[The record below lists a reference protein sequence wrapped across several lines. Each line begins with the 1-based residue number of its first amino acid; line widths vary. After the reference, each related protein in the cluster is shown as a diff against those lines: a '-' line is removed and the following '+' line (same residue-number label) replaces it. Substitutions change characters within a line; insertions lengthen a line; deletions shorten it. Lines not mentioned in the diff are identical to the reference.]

1 MPIQTKLTI
10 STSDFQRGLKNAEN
24 QAKSAFN
31 SMSNGTQA
39 AQRAIDGLGRSAT
52 SSLGKAGSAVQG
64 MTSALAKM
72 GPVGLVVAGVFAG
85 VSLAVVGAY
94 KGITS
99 FAEKLDGLAK
109 NAKSI
114 GLSFNGM
121 LATKFAAGRAG
132 NDFNRTIDNIQK
144 LTTAWEKATQ
154 GEEKYIKMFKELG
167 VDLSKDWLEAPERL
181 YGSVTSALAS
191 GRSSSALTDLLGR
204 RGMREASKSAANGFE
219 QDLSLAATLGLEVN
233 EGAVAAAERLM
244 TAQGQLSDGFIAML
258 GKVQLLTSG
267 MDALAKVEER
277 LLASTNAGKP
287 LQEGVGYENI
297 YNIITRALD
306 KDLDQTL
313 ARYLKMT
320 SMSMNSEDAISSYV
334 QRMSSAEKD
343 RLKNMILELPAQR
356 QAEFAT
362 RFDARINPSKQET
375 WVQKVEDT
383 RTEAEKAQANAY
395 AETLFHI
402 RGGAQLEEELN
413 SLKQKQIQLT
423 QEQIDTLEDEV
434 RNLRQ
439 TRWENTFAQ
448 VSKDRRTLND
458 EQIKQMLGIE
468 GFNENALKYIEST
481 ANALLG
487 EHGLTQ
493 LFTRHGGTAENFID
507 AYQRGS
513 LFTPYAEDVLSE
525 QTKALMKSENLS
537 LNEEGIRTA
546 EAYIAAQAEAAKASQ
561 EEAAQTRK
569 QIDAN
574 IATIASLDAKR
585 AAIKDD
591 TNTAQTFGKA
601 IRKSSNAFV
610 ALAESTNDAASKL
623 GISPSVSQEKLDALA
638 NEKNVFESDV
648 DKLSDEFTS
657 NLSKAVEL
665 TDANA
670 ALEEQAKQA
679 EEAAAAQ
686 KQAAEDMQKAV
697 NEMRKYYEF
706 SNIDKAIQKLLGEA
720 EAIDFGKLL
729 NAQVDARKAAE
740 GQYDVERTRFSS
752 GGNSRKIAEA
762 QAEAMMKA
770 AGLTITPGALKGLAE
785 DIYRNMQAQAKVGI
799 QRLMQNQLYANEDWQ
814 MSKGGARGAGLKA
827 VADAVRAFGDT
838 LSQEQKNLIGR
849 SAELKYN
856 ADNWRTLDR
865 KGNQFATNEL
875 TSRGGFR
882 TGVVQTQRDNI
893 KDVLA
898 NQKRYIQIM
907 ESMHRT
913 NQDIARLLTN

>member
-1 MPIQTKLTI
+1 MPIQTKLSI
-10 STSDFQRGLKNAEN
+10 STSDFQKGLKNAEN

-72 GPVGLVVAGVFAG
+72 GPVGLAVAGVFAG
-85 VSLAVVGAY
+85 VTLAIGGAY

-121 LATKFAAGRAG
+121 LGVKFAAGRAG

-244 TAQGQLSDGFIAML
+244 TAQGQLSDGFMAML

-320 SMSMNSEDAISSYV
+320 SMSMNSEDVISSYV

-413 SLKQKQIQLT
+413 RLKQKQIDLT
-423 QEQIDTLEDEV
+423 KEQNAALEAEAIESRKRKWDAVYE
-434 RNLRQ
+434 
-439 TRWENTFAQ
+439 Q
-448 VSKDRRTLND
+448 VSKDLNSVSTEKIVQD
-458 EQIKQMLGIE
+458 LIRGGL
-468 GFNENALKYIEST
+468 NENVLKYIEST
-481 ANALLG
+481 AKTLLG
-487 EHGLTQ
+487 DTGMNQ
-493 LFTRHGGTAENFID
+493 LLQRHGNTVEGFTQALYAGT
-507 AYQRGS
+507 
-513 LFTPYAEDVLSE
+513 LFTPYAEDALSE
-525 QTKALMKSENLS
+525 QTKALMSSNNLS

-546 EAYIAAQAEAAKASQ
+546 EELQKAQMAAAKATEADVAQTREKIKTNANEIAILDAKNSEIKKEIEDQ
-561 EEAAQTRK
+561 KKLSGVLKAGAEVANSFAEIANASVIPPLLRHDPEKIKASGDNGAEKNIRKLNEEFRDNLTKSISLKEVNDALEDQAQKGEEAA
-569 QIDAN
+569 
-574 IATIASLDAKR
+574 S
-585 AAIKDD
+585 
-591 TNTAQTFGKA
+591 AQLK
-601 IRKSSNAFV
+601 
-610 ALAESTNDAASKL
+610 
-623 GISPSVSQEKLDALA
+623 
-638 NEKNVFESDV
+638 
-648 DKLSDEFTS
+648 
-657 NLSKAVEL
+657 
-665 TDANA
+665 
-670 ALEEQAKQA
+670 
-679 EEAAAAQ
+679 
-686 KQAAEDMQKAV
+686 AAEDMQKAV
-697 NEMRKYYEF
+697 SEMRKYYEF
-706 SNIDKAIQKLLGEA
+706 NNIDKAIQKLLDEA
-720 EAIDFGKLL
+720 EAIDFGKML
-729 NAQVDARKAAE
+729 NSQVDLRKAAQ
-740 GQYDVERTRFSS
+740 GQYAIDNAAFNYM
-752 GGNSRKIAEA
+752 GNGMKIAEA
-762 QAEAMMKA
+762 QAVAMMEA
-770 AGLTITPGALKGLAE
+770 AGLTVTESSLKQLAD
-785 DIYRNMQAQAKVGI
+785 DIYRAQNEQRQVGI
-799 QRLMQNQLYANEDWQ
+799 QRTMQSQFYANEDFA
-814 MSKGGARGAGLKA
+814 MSQFGPRGAGLKA
-827 VADAVRAFGDT
+827 VADAVRQFGDALT
-838 LSQEQKNLIGR
+838 QEQKDLIGR
-849 SAELKYN
+849 SAELKAMSSQN
-856 ADNWRTLDR
+856 RELQRTGTQIL
-865 KGNQFATNEL
+865 TNDL

-882 TGVVQTQRDNI
+882 TGAVRTGHDNLQS
-893 KDVLA
+893 VLE
-898 NQKRYIQIM
+898 NQKQQLQIFRQM
-907 ESMHRT
+907 DAT
-913 NQDIARLLTN
+913 NRRIEQLLTM

>member
-1 MPIQTKLTI
+1 MAIKTTLTLD
-10 STSDFQRGLKNAEN
+10 SSQFKTGLK
-24 QAKSAFN
+24 QAKQTADSTMN
-31 SMSNGTQA
+31 NVSKGTQA

-52 SSLGKAGSAVQG
+52 SSFGKAGSAVQG

-144 LTTAWEKATQ
+144 LTTAWEKATK

-191 GRSSSALTDLLGR
+191 GKSSSALNDLLGR
-204 RGMREASKSAANGFE
+204 RGMREANKAAANGFE
-219 QDLSLAATLGLEVN
+219 KDLSLAATLGLEVN
-233 EGAVAAAERLM
+233 EGVVASAERLM
-244 TAQGQLSDGFIAML
+244 TAQGQLSDGFMAML
-258 GKVQLLTSG
+258 AKVQLLTSG
-267 MDALAKVEER
+267 MDALAKIEEK
-277 LLASTNAGKP
+277 LMASTNAGKP

-297 YNIITRALD
+297 YNILENNLD
-306 KDLDQTL
+306 EAIAQYL
-313 ARYLKMT
+313 APYQLGSTQEQK
-320 SMSMNSEDAISSYV
+320 
-334 QRMSSAEKD
+334 
-343 RLKNMILELPAQR
+343 LKNARNIVSNDSEETKRGYLANMKPSRA
-356 QAEFAT
+356 AEIAAM
-362 RFDARINPSKQET
+362 FDSRIDPKNQST
-375 WVQKVEDT
+375 WVQRAEDK

-395 AETLFHI
+395 SEALFHI

-413 SLKQKQIQLT
+413 NLKQKQIQLT

-439 TRWENTFAQ
+439 ARWENVYAQ

-458 EQIKQMLGIE
+458 EQIKQQLGIE

-487 EHGLTQ
+487 ENGLTK
-493 LFTRHGGTAENFID
+493 LFNRHGGTAESFID
-507 AYQRGS
+507 AYRRGG
-513 LFTPYAEDVLSE
+513 LFTPYAEDALSE
-525 QTKALMKSENLS
+525 QTRSLMSSNNIS
-537 LNEEGIRTA
+537 LNEEGIRAA
-546 EAYIAAQAEAAKASQ
+546 EEFIATQSEAAKVNQ
-561 EEAAQTRK
+561 EQVAEARK
-569 QIDAN
+569 QIEAN
-574 IATIASLDAKR
+574 RAVIATLDGESASLKKQIEA
-585 AAIKDD
+585 
-591 TNTAQTFGKA
+591 GKA
-601 IRKSSNAFV
+601 VANAGEKIGKGMTAV
-610 ALAESTNDAASKL
+610 ADTIDKL
-623 GISPSVSQEKLDALA
+623 PFIDMSQEDKNSAQKGAEAFYGMPLDIANKQIESNLA
-638 NEKNVFESDV
+638 NVV
-648 DKLSDEFTS
+648 D
-657 NLSKAVEL
+657 L
-665 TDANA
+665 TATNK
-670 ALEEQAKQA
+670 ALEEQAQKG
-679 EEAAAAQ
+679 EKAAAAQ
-686 KQAAEDMQKAV
+686 LKAAEDMQKAV
-697 NEMRKYYEF
+697 SEMRKYYEF
-706 SNIDKAIQKLLGEA
+706 NNIDKAIQKLLGEA
-720 EAIDFGKLL
+720 EAIDFAKLL
-729 NAQVDARKAAE
+729 NAQVESRIAAE
-740 GQYDVERTRFSS
+740 GQYDVERARFSS

-799 QRLMQNQLYANEDWQ
+799 QRLMQSQLYANEDWQ
-814 MSKGGARGAGLKA
+814 MSKGGARGAGMKA
-827 VADAVRAFGDT
+827 VADAVRSFGDT

-893 KDVLA
+893 KDVIS
-898 NQKRYIQIM
+898 NQKRYIQMM
-907 ESMHRT
+907 ETLNRT